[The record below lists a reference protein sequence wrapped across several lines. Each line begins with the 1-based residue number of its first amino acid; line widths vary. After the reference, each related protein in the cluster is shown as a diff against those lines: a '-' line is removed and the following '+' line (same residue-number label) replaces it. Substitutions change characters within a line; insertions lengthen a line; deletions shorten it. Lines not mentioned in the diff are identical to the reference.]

1 MKIHMPK
8 HHIEEADS
16 VNLKDIP
23 LAYINTNDTVQDIDA
38 NISIVCA
45 KDTSKAVHAY
55 DYIDDPDQI
64 FYKSDHTPIENV
76 NLHRSGNLYFYEPQG
91 MTEYSP
97 QTFTARALIKKKL
110 SYDKDK
116 SYNLKVTVIDDDDS
130 NTFSNSMIQIFGDA
144 YNRNVAPKNIK
155 VNGGELNVHS
165 LTTGRYSDVDFV
177 FAHSTDGN
185 EISVGKGATFDQ
197 SIASILDGHT
207 NVWLSTDKFGGMY
220 TSGYKEDNGNSKK
233 QHVEF
238 THPTLYPDVTS
249 YEQTVDSITIFDE
262 KKVNVYFPKSRYKYE
277 FIGKSILI
285 LERKNSGYLIVTPTF
300 ILNDLKSNVHLVYE
314 VMMYVF
320 LKSYYLSD
328 TMSSWITDE
337 PVDYMAYYARKVNRR
352 HKEITLDSLLQ
363 NADYEIGSS
372 YELVDVTVDTE
383 PEDTVTFAGISQNG
397 TMRFLKAGG
406 RPDPQKQDGYIS
418 FLTTRLTVI
427 NYVQEDVNILE
438 SKLMLDYTIVDSV
451 GYITVHPFVSS
462 SLRIHTASDQ
472 TLRIS
477 DPNVIHYLCSLPGV
491 PEIESTMQLIPFDQY
506 DEKLHGHILA
516 TIILKAKRATKLYD
530 ISIEGGGLPE
540 AAKDDYNMIDIG
552 NTYGRPY
559 RVGSTMIIRMPK
571 KYKEYDPYIRAAV
584 LDHIS
589 SGEYPVFIY
598 E

>member
-38 NISIVCA
+38 DISIECA
-45 KDTSKAVHAY
+45 RDTVTQVHAY
-55 DYIDDPDQI
+55 DYISDPDQI
-64 FYKSDHTPIENV
+64 FYKSDHAPIENV
-76 NLHRSGNLYFYEPQG
+76 NLHRSGNQYFYEPQG

-97 QTFTARALIKKKL
+97 QTFTAQALIKKKL

-116 SYNLKVTVIDDDDS
+116 SYNLKVTIVDDDDS

-144 YNRNVAPKNIK
+144 YERGVAPKNIK

-177 FAHSTDGN
+177 FAHSVDGN
-185 EISVGKGATFDQ
+185 EISAGKDVTFDQ

-220 TSGYKEDNGNSKK
+220 ISGYKEGNGTSKK

-238 THPTLYPDVTS
+238 THPALYPSVTS
-249 YEQTVDSITIFDE
+249 YEQTTDSTTIFDS
-262 KKVNVYFPKSRYKYE
+262 KKVNVYYPKSLYSYE

-285 LERKNSGYLIVTPTF
+285 LERKQGGYLIVTPTF
-300 ILNDLKSNVHLVYE
+300 ILNDLKSNAHLVYE
-314 VMMYVF
+314 IMMYVF

-328 TMSSWITDE
+328 TVSSWITDE

-352 HKEITLDSLLQ
+352 HKEISLSSLLQ
-363 NADYEIGSS
+363 NADYEIGNS
-372 YELVDVTVDTE
+372 YELIDVTVHTE
-383 PEDTVTFAGISQNG
+383 PEGSVVFAGISQDG
-397 TMRFLKAGG
+397 TMRFLKSGG
-406 RPDPQKQDGYIS
+406 HADPQKGDGYIS

-427 NYVQEDVNILE
+427 NYIQEDVNILE
-438 SKLMLDYTIVDSV
+438 SKLLLDYTIVDSV

-472 TLRIS
+472 TLRITE
-477 DPNVIHYLCSLPGV
+477 PNISHYLCSLPGV
-491 PEIESTMQLIPFDQY
+491 PEIESTMQLVVKDQY
-506 DEKLHGHILA
+506 DEKLHGHVLA
-516 TIILKAKRATKLYD
+516 VITLKAKRATKLYD
-530 ISIEGGGLPE
+530 ISIDGGGLPE
-540 AAKDDYNMIDIG
+540 ASPDDYNMIDIG

-559 RVGSTMIIRMPK
+559 RIGSTMIIRMPK
-571 KYKEYDPYIRAAV
+571 KYKKYDPYIRAAV